1 MSLNDFLSKQ
11 LIVINGFQVT
21 VGLVILAIA
30 VVILWQKFAK

>member
-30 VVILWQKFAK
+30 VVVLWQKFAK

>member
-30 VVILWQKFAK
+30 VVILWQKFAQ